1 MKKYLLSALILVC
14 TFLYGQTKEY
24 YSIPSRFTASKE
36 YEKINCSLKSPEKF
50 DNIYKNDTIKII
62 SKENCSYSNVY
73 KIIYKGKLMYS
84 DFSSGLIKKKGVD
97 KDFYNNE
104 LDRELSRVNIETQNK
119 LIEKYIKYDS
129 IKLSIEEEE
138 LKIKKEKE
146 IEATQKYEN
155 FPCES
160 ISYGKDKFTGEKMW
174 ETEYNEF
181 ITIEKH
187 IKKANTTYYFSLFY
201 YDSFL
206 TIPPKNTA
214 LILLFSDGTKLTKYD
229 DVNVDYIDSEK
240 GYQYHFFTSLNSNDL
255 KILGSKKITDYKL
268 YIFSSEFDKTP
279 SERLMKQTKCLVS
292 KK

>member
-1 MKKYLLSALILVC
+1 MKNYLLAAVL
-14 TFLYGQTKEY
+14 FLANFTLAQTDEY
-24 YSIPSRFTASKE
+24 YSTSHLFSAGDNYDNFTCSVKNTE
-36 YEKINCSLKSPEKF
+36 YFREINTKDTVKVIN
-50 DNIYKNDTIKII
+50 NIKCNYG
-62 SKENCSYSNVY
+62 NVY
-73 KIIYKGKLMYS
+73 KIFYKGKVMYTS
-84 DFSSGLIKKKGVD
+84 RISSIYKKGDSKKYYSHEVD
-97 KDFYNNE
+97 KD
-104 LDRELSRVNIETQNK
+104 LSKVTLEVQNQ
-119 LIEKYIKYDS
+119 LIEKYMKNDS
-129 IKLSIEEEE
+129 IQKSI
-138 LKIKKEKE
+138 KEAKE
-146 IEATQKYEN
+146 FEAAEKYNN

-160 ISYGKDKFTGEKMW
+160 ISYSKDKFTGEKMW
-174 ETEYNEF
+174 ETQYNEF

-187 IKKANTTYYFSLFY
+187 IKNASTAYYFSLFY

-229 DVNVDYIDSEK
+229 DVNVDYIDSDK

-268 YIFSSEFDKTP
+268 YIFSSEFDKVA